1 LENPLIVGEV
11 TASVESVDEIM
22 KLLRKAELVKFKCS
36 REPKKIMIALT
47 AKRDVAKEMEK
58 IAEEREG

>member
-22 KLLRKAELVKFKCS
+22 KLLRKAELVKFKRS